1 MTDAIPDTSP
11 EGLPECPRLN
21 RLFRLQW
28 EDAQQAYVLLYPE
41 GMVKLNLSAAEI
53 LKRCDGTRT
62 VATMVTELEQ
72 AFNATGLRDQ
82 IEGMLCAAFE
92 KDWIQ

>member
-1 MTDAIPDTSP
+1 MTDFVIEP
-11 EGLPECPRLN
+11 LPERPRLN

-28 EDAQQAYVLLYPE
+28 EEAQQAYVLLYPE

-53 LKRCDGTRT
+53 LKRCDGLHTIDT
-62 VATMVTELEQ
+62 LVTELEQ
-72 AFNATGLRDQ
+72 AFNTTGLKDQ
-82 IEGMLCAAFE
+82 IEGMLRASFE